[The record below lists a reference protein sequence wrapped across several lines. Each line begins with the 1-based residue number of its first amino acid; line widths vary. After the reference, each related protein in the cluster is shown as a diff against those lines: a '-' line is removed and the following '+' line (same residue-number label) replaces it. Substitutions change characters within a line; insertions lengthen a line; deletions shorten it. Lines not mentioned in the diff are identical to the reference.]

1 MERELLRNRKATEQR
16 LLSAIQ
22 ELIEESGF
30 EKLGINAVASKAGVS
45 KMLIYR
51 YFGSLDGLVAAYI
64 ERFSNILTFVSCT
77 KSHAYVGLCVKAMA
91 KFKSFS

>member
-51 YFGSLDGLVAAYI
+51 YFGSLDGLYRTV
-64 ERFSNILTFVSCT
+64 
-77 KSHAYVGLCVKAMA
+77 
-91 KFKSFS
+91 

>member
-51 YFGSLDGLVAAYI
+51 FRVIRRTCGGLYRTV
-64 ERFSNILTFVSCT
+64 
-77 KSHAYVGLCVKAMA
+77 
-91 KFKSFS
+91 

>member
-30 EKLGINAVASKAGVS
+30 EKLGINAVAS
-45 KMLIYR
+45 
-51 YFGSLDGLVAAYI
+51 
-64 ERFSNILTFVSCT
+64 
-77 KSHAYVGLCVKAMA
+77 
-91 KFKSFS
+91 

>member
-1 MERELLRNRKATEQR
+1 MLPIGNIYLFLNVILNYMERELLRNRKATEQR

-51 YFGSLDGLVAAYI
+51 
-64 ERFSNILTFVSCT
+64 
-77 KSHAYVGLCVKAMA
+77 
-91 KFKSFS
+91 

>member
-51 YFGSLDGLVAAYI
+51 YFGSLDLWRLI
-64 ERFSNILTFVSCT
+64 SNSMIF
-77 KSHAYVGLCVKAMA
+77 G
-91 KFKSFS
+91 

>member
-1 MERELLRNRKATEQR
+1 MEREPLRNRKATERR

-64 ERFSNILTFVSCT
+64 EQYDFWIN
-77 KSHAYVGLCVKAMA
+77 
-91 KFKSFS
+91 FKSNLPDREGLENFIKEVV

>member
-1 MERELLRNRKATEQR
+1 MLPIGNIYLFLNVILNYMERELLRNRKATEQR

-64 ERFSNILTFVSCT
+64 
-77 KSHAYVGLCVKAMA
+77 
-91 KFKSFS
+91 

>member
-1 MERELLRNRKATEQR
+1 MLPIGNIYLFLNVILNYMERELLRNRKATEQR

-51 YFGSLDGLVAAYI
+51 YFGSLDGLVAAIY
-64 ERFSNILTFVSCT
+64 RTV
-77 KSHAYVGLCVKAMA
+77 
-91 KFKSFS
+91 